1 MNSIKIFHDPLQH
14 MIAEVGY
21 VYKKNLLIYKFAT
34 RRMRSETKYRKEEF
48 TTRRE
53 TYHKI

>member
-34 RRMRSETKYRKEEF
+34 RRMR
-48 TTRRE
+48 
-53 TYHKI
+53 